1 LPAGSWNVLT
11 PRTAR
16 TISRVRSYDP
26 PSTEYFLYLPER
38 LYRRMS
44 ALESMLRWLPLG
56 GQYAVFGRKR
66 YSVA

>member
-1 LPAGSWNVLT
+1 MREAGLEIV
-11 PRTAR
+11 
-16 TISRVRSYDP
+16 
-26 PSTEYFLYLPER
+26 STEYFLYLPER